1 MIAGWRVLGIQAS
14 VDETR
19 ERFGGKLNVRGRSCG
34 AGSER
39 DGVGFQV
46 DGEAALRVGGGDGDG
61 CRVSGGFA
69 GVARDQLEVAGDEL
83 GDLARDGGGG
93 IGGGFNVPGVEGVLV
108 EAQPDELGRTR
119 RSSVPSEDK
128 GAAVRRG

>member
-14 VDETR
+14 VDQTR

-46 DGEAALRVGGGDGDG
+46 DGEAALRVGGGNGDG
-61 CRVSGGFA
+61 CR
-69 GVARDQLEVAGDEL
+69 LCT
-83 GDLARDGGGG
+83 LARSNDNIFRLSEEPPWRQPGPDRHNAGQNDEATAGRVQKFKRARVQKFPPPVLRG
-93 IGGGFNVPGVEGVLV
+93 RAGWGFHERCR
-108 EAQPDELGRTR
+108 Q
-119 RSSVPSEDK
+119 
-128 GAAVRRG
+128 